1 MYSVQS
7 QPPRALPFFSMLLSP
22 LLFLISPPPLLPSRP
37 LLFLALLHTQR
48 RKDLD
53 SSWDAS
59 SGPLLQLSCLH
70 NGSLLFAWPFFC
82 FCSPLSSS
90 PLECTCTHAQLPTS
104 LHPAAPVSCLPPLL
118 PAPSPA
124 CGCDRKASLLASEGG
139 PPTSSSRG
147 PSLSLSQHPRSR
159 LPHHGSLGGSG
170 AARLRAQAGPGHP

>member
-7 QPPRALPFFSMLLSP
+7 QLPRALPFFSMLLSP

-82 FCSPLSSS
+82 FCSPLASS

-118 PAPSPA
+118 PVGVTEKHLYWPVKGA
-124 CGCDRKASLLASEGG
+124 

-170 AARLRAQAGPGHP
+170 AARPRAQAGPGHP